1 MNDVT
6 EPMHPEDRTILAAVE
21 ALGRDREAPGASPR
35 ADLDDT
41 TEETRARLYTEMLGL
56 IPYEL
61 EPVEPSAGV
70 KARLMAAIKQAEPA
84 TPETSATPAVPAS
97 IQDARDPA
105 PPTLAEPIRL
115 TSVPAAPPP
124 RSGSVP
130 TPAPF
135 RSVPP
140 AGVSRPPSQ
149 EYRVPR
155 PTSLTPPPRRVVRPA
170 RWPLA
175 LAASL
180 ALLFAGVAGVL
191 FLQLNQQRN
200 TIDALG
206 QQLDLERGRA
216 ASAIKQA
223 RRTEADSLSM
233 RDKFA
238 LITSPAVVASPMRP
252 PAANPLQP
260 AARGVLFVASDH
272 QHWYLCLHGVEPA
285 PAGKTYKLWFMAEGG
300 PVSGGVFTARP
311 GEPVELSSKEMPA
324 GIKAV
329 KVTLEADP
337 QAPKPAGPEVLQ
349 AAGVYQLS

>member
-1 MNDVT
+1 
-6 EPMHPEDRTILAAVE
+6 MHPEDRTILAAVE
-21 ALGRDREAPGASPR
+21 ALKRDSEDSGVLPR

-41 TEETRARLYTEMLGL
+41 TEETRARLYTEVLGL
-56 IPYEL
+56 IPYGL
-61 EPVEPSAGV
+61 EPVEPSAGLR
-70 KARLMAAIKQAEPA
+70 ARLMAAVQGVEAGALPKIE
-84 TPETSATPAVPAS
+84 
-97 IQDARDPA
+97 DAREPA

-115 TSVPAAPPP
+115 TSVPPAQPV
-124 RSGSVP
+124 RSGNLP

-135 RSVPP
+135 RPVPP
-140 AGVSRPPSQ
+140 AGGAVRPASQ
-149 EYRVPR
+149 EYRR
-155 PTSLTPPPRRVVRPA
+155 PPSLTPPPRRVVRPA

-180 ALLFAGVAGVL
+180 ALLFAGFTGFL
-191 FLQLNQQRN
+191 FLQLKQQRS

-223 RRTEADSLSM
+223 RQSAADSLSM

-238 LITSPAVVASPMRP
+238 LITSPAVQASPMRP
-252 PAANPLQP
+252 PAGSPLQP

-285 PAGKTYKLWFMAEGG
+285 PAGKMYKLWFMAEGG

-337 QAPKPAGPEVLQ
+337 QTPKPAGPEVLQ

>member
-1 MNDVT
+1 MNDSI
-6 EPMHPEDRTILAAVE
+6 HPEDLTILAAVE
-21 ALGRDREAPGASPR
+21 ALERGSEASSGAPR
-35 ADLDDT
+35 ADDSGQTL
-41 TEETRARLYTEMLGL
+41 ARLYNEVLGL

-61 EPVEPSAGV
+61 APVEPSAGI
-70 KARLMAAIKQAEPA
+70 KDLLMAAIQPAKPGAAPLPVQDVREP
-84 TPETSATPAVPAS
+84 SL
-97 IQDARDPA
+97 
-105 PPTLAEPIRL
+105 PTLAEPIRL
-115 TSVPAAPPP
+115 TSVPQAPSP
-124 RSGSVP
+124 RSGGVP
-130 TPAPF
+130 TPEPF

-140 AGVSRPPSQ
+140 AGAVRTVSQ
-149 EYRVPR
+149 ETRVPR
-155 PTSLTPPPRRVVRPA
+155 PTSLTPPPRRAVRPA

-180 ALLFAGVAGVL
+180 AFLFAASSGL
-191 FLQLNQQRN
+191 LYLQLGQQRN

-223 RRTEADSLSM
+223 RQSDADSLSM

-238 LITSPAVVASPMRP
+238 LITSPAVQASPMRP
-252 PAANPLQP
+252 AGSNPLQP

-272 QHWYLCLHGVEPA
+272 QHWYLHLHGMEPA
-285 PAGKTYKLWFMAEGG
+285 PAGKMYKLWFMAEGG

-311 GEPVELSSKEMPA
+311 GEPMELSSKEMPS

-337 QAPKPAGPEVLQ
+337 KAAQPTGPEVLQ

>member
-1 MNDVT
+1 VNDPT
-6 EPMHPEDRTILAAVE
+6 HSEDLTILAAVE
-21 ALGRDREAPGASPR
+21 ALERGSEASPGR
-35 ADLDDT
+35 PRTAGAA
-41 TEETRARLYTEMLGL
+41 EAGETGETLARLYTEVLGL
-56 IPYEL
+56 ISYDL
-61 EPVEPSAGV
+61 EPVEPSAAV
-70 KARLMAAIKQAEPA
+70 KARLMAAVQRAEP
-84 TPETSATPAVPAS
+84 EK
-97 IQDARDPA
+97 IEDARDPA

-115 TSVPAAPPP
+115 TSVPVQPL
-124 RSGSVP
+124 RSGDVP

-140 AGVSRPPSQ
+140 AGAARTASYETRI
-149 EYRVPR
+149 PR

-180 ALLFAGVAGVL
+180 TLFFAGLSGVL
-191 FLQLNQQRN
+191 YIQLTQQRE
-200 TIDALG
+200 TLDALG

-216 ASAIKQA
+216 ASAVKQA
-223 RRTEADSLSM
+223 RRSEADALSL
-233 RDKFA
+233 REKFA
-238 LITSPAVVASPMRP
+238 LITSPAVEASPMRP

-260 AARGVLFVASDH
+260 GARGVLFVASDH

-285 PAGKTYKLWFMAEGG
+285 PAGKTYKLWFVAKEGT
-300 PVSGGVFTARP
+300 VSGGVFTARP

-324 GIKAV
+324 GTRAV

-337 QAPKPAGPEVLQ
+337 QTPKPAGPEVLQ

>member
-1 MNDVT
+1 MNEVT
-6 EPMHPEDRTILAAVE
+6 EPLHPEDRTILAAVE
-21 ALGRDREAPGASPR
+21 ALGRDSETPGVPPR

-56 IPYEL
+56 IAYQL
-61 EPVEPSAGV
+61 EPVRPSPGA
-70 KARLMAAIKQAEPA
+70 KARLMAALQGQE
-84 TPETSATPAVPAS
+84 PET
-97 IQDARDPA
+97 IEDARDPA

-115 TSVPAAPPP
+115 TSVPPAQPV
-124 RSGSVP
+124 RSENVP

-140 AGVSRPPSQ
+140 AGAARPASQ
-149 EYRVPR
+149 EYRR
-155 PTSLTPPPRRVVRPA
+155 PASLMPPPRRVVRPA

-180 ALLFAGVAGVL
+180 ALLFAGIAGFL
-191 FLQLNQQRN
+191 YLQLGQQRN

-223 RRTEADSLSM
+223 RQSEADSLSM

-238 LITSPAVVASPMRP
+238 LITSPAVQASPMRP
-252 PAANPLQP
+252 PAANPPQP
-260 AARGVLFVASDH
+260 AARGMLFVASDH

-285 PAGKTYKLWFMAEGG
+285 PAGKTYKLWFMAEAG

-324 GIKAV
+324 GIKTV

-337 QAPKPAGPEVLQ
+337 EAPKPAGPEVLQ

>member
-1 MNDVT
+1 
-6 EPMHPEDRTILAAVE
+6 MHPEDRTILAAVE
-21 ALGRDREAPGASPR
+21 ALKRDNEASGALPR

-41 TEETRARLYTEMLGL
+41 TEETRARLYTEVLGL

-61 EPVEPSAGV
+61 EPVLPSPGV
-70 KARLMAAIKQAEPA
+70 RARLMAAVQGVEAGALPKIE
-84 TPETSATPAVPAS
+84 
-97 IQDARDPA
+97 DARDPA

-115 TSVPAAPPP
+115 TSVPPAQPLRPA
-124 RSGSVP
+124 SA
-130 TPAPF
+130 PAPAPV
-135 RSVPP
+135 RNVPP
-140 AGVSRPPSQ
+140 AGTVRPASQ
-149 EYRVPR
+149 ETRVYRPA
-155 PTSLTPPPRRVVRPA
+155 SLTPPPRRAVRPA

-180 ALLFAGVAGVL
+180 ALLFAGIAVVL
-191 FLQLNQQRN
+191 YLQLAQQRN

-223 RRTEADSLSM
+223 RQSEADSLSM

-238 LITSPAVVASPMRP
+238 LVTSPAVQASPMRP
-252 PAANPLQP
+252 PAGSPLQP

-272 QHWYLCLHGVEPA
+272 QHWYLCLHDVEPA

-337 QAPKPAGPEVLQ
+337 EAPKPAGPEVLQ

>member
-1 MNDVT
+1 VNDVT

-21 ALGRDREAPGASPR
+21 ALGRESESPGVPPR

-41 TEETRARLYTEMLGL
+41 TEETRARLYTEVLGL

-61 EPVEPSAGV
+61 APVAPSPGV
-70 KARLMAAIKQAEPA
+70 KARLMAAIQHAEPEA
-84 TPETSATPAVPAS
+84 APGPV
-97 IQDARDPA
+97 QGARDPA

-115 TSVPAAPPP
+115 TSVPPAQPP
-124 RSGSVP
+124 RSGNVP

-135 RSVPP
+135 RP
-140 AGVSRPPSQ
+140 ASQ

-155 PTSLTPPPRRVVRPA
+155 RTSLTPPPRRVVRPA

-175 LAASL
+175 LAACL
-180 ALLFAGVAGVL
+180 ALVFASFSAAL
-191 FLQLNQQRN
+191 YLQLDHQRD

-206 QQLDLERGRA
+206 RQLDLERGRA
-216 ASAIKQA
+216 ASAVKQA
-223 RRTEADSLSM
+223 RQSEADALSM
-233 RDKFA
+233 REKFA
-238 LITSPAVVASPMRP
+238 LITSPAVEASPMRP

-285 PAGKTYKLWFMAEGG
+285 PAGKTYKLWFVANAGT
-300 PVSGGVFTARP
+300 VSGGVFTARP

-324 GIKAV
+324 GTKAV

-337 QAPKPAGPEVLQ
+337 ETPKPAGPEVLQ
-349 AAGVYQLS
+349 AAGVYRLS

>member
-1 MNDVT
+1 
-6 EPMHPEDRTILAAVE
+6 MHPEDRTILAAVE
-21 ALGRDREAPGASPR
+21 ALKRDSEDSGALPR

-41 TEETRARLYTEMLGL
+41 TEETRARLYTEVLGL
-56 IPYEL
+56 IAYEL
-61 EPVEPSAGV
+61 EPVQPSPGA
-70 KARLMAAIKQAEPA
+70 KARLMAALQGVEPMA
-84 TPETSATPAVPAS
+84 AAV
-97 IQDARDPA
+97 IEDARDPA

-115 TSVPAAPPP
+115 TSVPPAQPV
-124 RSGSVP
+124 RSGSLP

-135 RSVPP
+135 RP
-140 AGVSRPPSQ
+140 ASQ
-149 EYRVPR
+149 ETRIYRPA
-155 PTSLTPPPRRVVRPA
+155 SLTPPPRRVVRPA

-180 ALLFAGVAGVL
+180 ALLFAGIAVVL
-191 FLQLNQQRN
+191 YLQLGQQRN

-216 ASAIKQA
+216 ASAVKQA
-223 RRTEADSLSM
+223 RQSAADSLSM

-238 LITSPAVVASPMRP
+238 LITSPAVQASPMRP
-252 PAANPLQP
+252 PAGSSLQP

-285 PAGKTYKLWFMAEGG
+285 PAGKMYKLWFMADSG

-349 AAGVYQLS
+349 TAGVYQLS

>member
-1 MNDVT
+1 RDQATAVNDLT

-21 ALGRDREAPGASPR
+21 ALKRDNEASGALPR

-41 TEETRARLYTEMLGL
+41 TEETRARLYTEVLGL

-61 EPVEPSAGV
+61 EPVLPSPGV
-70 KARLMAAIKQAEPA
+70 RARLMAAVQGVEAGALPKIE
-84 TPETSATPAVPAS
+84 
-97 IQDARDPA
+97 DARDPA

-115 TSVPAAPPP
+115 TSVPPAQPLRPASAPAPPP
-124 RSGSVP
+124 RR
-130 TPAPF
+130 A
-135 RSVPP
+135 
-140 AGVSRPPSQ
+140 
-149 EYRVPR
+149 
-155 PTSLTPPPRRVVRPA
+155 VRPA

-175 LAASL
+175 LAASM
-180 ALLFAGVAGVL
+180 ALLFAGIAVVL
-191 FLQLNQQRN
+191 YLQLAQQRN

-223 RRTEADSLSM
+223 RQSEADSLSM

-238 LITSPAVVASPMRP
+238 LVTSPAVQASPMRP
-252 PAANPLQP
+252 PAGSPLQP

-272 QHWYLCLHGVEPA
+272 QHWYLCLHDVEPA

-329 KVTLEADP
+329 KVT
-337 QAPKPAGPEVLQ
+337 
-349 AAGVYQLS
+349 

>member
-1 MNDVT
+1 VND
-6 EPMHPEDRTILAAVE
+6 PIHPEDLTILAAVE
-21 ALGRDREAPGASPR
+21 ALERGSEASSGTPSDESG
-35 ADLDDT
+35 
-41 TEETRARLYTEMLGL
+41 ETLARLYNEVLGL

-61 EPVEPSAGV
+61 EPLEPSAGG
-70 KARLMAAIKQAEPA
+70 KARLMAAIQSAK
-84 TPETSATPAVPAS
+84 PEK

-115 TSVPAAPPP
+115 TSVPPVQPP
-124 RSGSVP
+124 RSGNVP

-135 RSVPP
+135 RP
-140 AGVSRPPSQ
+140 ASQ
-149 EYRVPR
+149 EYRIPR

-180 ALLFAGVAGVL
+180 ALLFAGLAGVL
-191 FLQLNQQRN
+191 YLQLSQQRE

-223 RRTEADSLSM
+223 RQSDADSLSM

-238 LITSPAVVASPMRP
+238 LITSPAVQASPMRP

-285 PAGKTYKLWFMAEGG
+285 PAGKTYKLWFMADGG

-337 QAPKPAGPEVLQ
+337 QALQPAGPEVLQ

>member
-1 MNDVT
+1 MS
-6 EPMHPEDRTILAAVE
+6 EPIHPEDLTILAAVE
-21 ALGRDREAPGASPR
+21 ALERGSGTPPGAPST
-35 ADLDDT
+35 AAAAN
-41 TEETRARLYTEMLGL
+41 TEAAETLARLYDEVLGL

-61 EPVEPSAGV
+61 EPVEPSAGA
-70 KARLMAAIKQAEPA
+70 KARLMAAIQHAEPEA
-84 TPETSATPAVPAS
+84 MQE
-97 IQDARDPA
+97 ARDPA

-115 TSVPAAPPP
+115 TSVPPAQPP
-124 RSGSVP
+124 RAGNQP

-140 AGVSRPPSQ
+140 AGVARPASQ

-155 PTSLTPPPRRVVRPA
+155 PTSLTPPPRRAVRPA

-180 ALLFAGVAGVL
+180 ALVFAGFSVVL
-191 FLQLNQQRN
+191 YLQLKQQRD

-216 ASAIKQA
+216 ASAVKQA
-223 RRTEADSLSM
+223 RQSEADALSM
-233 RDKFA
+233 REKFA
-238 LITSPAVVASPMRP
+238 LITSPAVEASPMRP

-285 PAGKTYKLWFMAEGG
+285 PAGKTYKLWFMADGG

-324 GIKAV
+324 GTKAV

-337 QAPKPAGPEVLQ
+337 GTPKPAGPDVLQ

>member
-1 MNDVT
+1 VND
-6 EPMHPEDRTILAAVE
+6 PIHPEDLTILAAVE
-21 ALGRDREAPGASPR
+21 ALERGSEASSGAPR
-35 ADLDDT
+35 AD
-41 TEETRARLYTEMLGL
+41 ESGETLARLYNEVLGL

-61 EPVEPSAGV
+61 EPVEPSAGA
-70 KARLMAAIKQAEPA
+70 KARLMDAIQSARPVE
-84 TPETSATPAVPAS
+84 TPVE
-97 IQDARDPA
+97 IKDARDPA

-115 TSVPAAPPP
+115 TSVPPVQPP
-124 RSGSVP
+124 RSGGVP

-135 RSVPP
+135 RP
-140 AGVSRPPSQ
+140 ASQ
-149 EYRVPR
+149 ETRIYRPA
-155 PTSLTPPPRRVVRPA
+155 SLTPPPRRVVRPA

-180 ALLFAGVAGVL
+180 ALVFAGFSAVL
-191 FLQLNQQRN
+191 YLQLSQQRD

-216 ASAIKQA
+216 ASAVKQV
-223 RRTEADSLSM
+223 RQSEADALSM
-233 RDKFA
+233 REKFA
-238 LITSPAVVASPMRP
+238 LITSPAVEASPMRP
-252 PAANPLQP
+252 PAGNPLQP

-285 PAGKTYKLWFMAEGG
+285 PAGKTYKLWFMANGG

-324 GIKAV
+324 GTKAV

-337 QAPKPAGPEVLQ
+337 QTPKPAGPEVLQ

>member
-1 MNDVT
+1 VNDSI
-6 EPMHPEDRTILAAVE
+6 HPEDLTILAAVE
-21 ALGRDREAPGASPR
+21 ALKRGSDTAPGARRIPGG
-35 ADLDDT
+35 
-41 TEETRARLYTEMLGL
+41 TEAAETLARLYDEVLGL

-70 KARLMAAIKQAEPA
+70 KARLMAALQHEI
-84 TPETSATPAVPAS
+84 PEK

-115 TSVPAAPPP
+115 TSVP
-124 RSGSVP
+124 
-130 TPAPF
+130 
-135 RSVPP
+135 P
-140 AGVSRPPSQ
+140 AGAARPVSQQMPV
-149 EYRVPR
+149 YRSA
-155 PTSLTPPPRRVVRPA
+155 SLTPPPRRVVRPA

-180 ALLFAGVAGVL
+180 ALLFAGFSGVL
-191 FLQLNQQRN
+191 YLQLGQQRD

-206 QQLDLERGRA
+206 HELDLERGRA
-216 ASAIKQA
+216 ASAVKD
-223 RRTEADSLSM
+223 TLSM
-233 RDKFA
+233 REKFA
-238 LITSPAVVASPMRP
+238 LVTSPAVQASPMRP

-260 AARGVLFVASDH
+260 AARGVLFVAADH
-272 QHWYLCLHGVEPA
+272 QHWYLCLHDVAPA
-285 PAGKTYKLWFMAEGG
+285 PEGKTYKLWFMAEGG

-337 QAPKPAGPEVLQ
+337 KATQPAGPEVLQ

>member
-1 MNDVT
+1 
-6 EPMHPEDRTILAAVE
+6 MHPEDRTILAAVE
-21 ALGRDREAPGASPR
+21 ALTRESEAPAR

-41 TEETRARLYTEMLGL
+41 TEETRARLYTEVLGL

-61 EPVEPSAGV
+61 EPVEPSAGA
-70 KARLMAAIKQAEPA
+70 KARLMAAIQGVEPVAAVEPA
-84 TPETSATPAVPAS
+84 ESPKIE
-97 IQDARDPA
+97 DARVPD

-115 TSVPAAPPP
+115 TSVPQTPPA
-124 RSGSVP
+124 RSGSLP

-135 RSVPP
+135 RPVPP
-140 AGVSRPPSQ
+140 AGGVRPASQ
-149 EYRVPR
+149 EYRR
-155 PTSLTPPPRRVVRPA
+155 PASLTPPPRRVVRPA

-180 ALLFAGVAGVL
+180 ALLFAGAAGFL
-191 FLQLNQQRN
+191 YLQLGQQRN

-216 ASAIKQA
+216 ASAVKQA
-223 RRTEADSLSM
+223 RQSEADSLSM

-238 LITSPAVVASPMRP
+238 LITSPAVQASPMRP

-272 QHWYLCLHGVEPA
+272 QHWYLHLHGMEPA
-285 PAGKTYKLWFMAEGG
+285 PAGKMYKLWFMAEGG
-300 PVSGGVFTARP
+300 PVSGGVFTARR

>member
-1 MNDVT
+1 VND
-6 EPMHPEDRTILAAVE
+6 PIHPEDLTILAAVE
-21 ALGRDREAPGASPR
+21 ALGRESEAPGVSPR

-41 TEETRARLYTEMLGL
+41 TEETRARLYEEVLGL

-61 EPVEPSAGV
+61 APVEPSAGV
-70 KARLMAAIKQAEPA
+70 KARLMAVIQHAESETPA
-84 TPETSATPAVPAS
+84 TPAK

-115 TSVPAAPPP
+115 TSVPAAQPP
-124 RSGSVP
+124 RAGNVP

-140 AGVSRPPSQ
+140 AGTFRPGTQ
-149 EYRVPR
+149 ETRIHR
-155 PTSLTPPPRRVVRPA
+155 PTSLTPPPRRAVRPA

-180 ALLFAGVAGVL
+180 AVLFAGVAGVL
-191 FLQLNQQRN
+191 FLQLNQMRN
-200 TIDALG
+200 TVDALG

-216 ASAIKQA
+216 ASAVKLA

-285 PAGKTYKLWFMAEGG
+285 PAGKTYKLWFMADGG

>member
-1 MNDVT
+1 
-6 EPMHPEDRTILAAVE
+6 MHPEDRTILAAVE
-21 ALGRDREAPGASPR
+21 ALGRESEAPGAPPR

-41 TEETRARLYTEMLGL
+41 TEETRARLYTEVLGL

-61 EPVEPSAGV
+61 APVAPSAGV
-70 KARLMAAIKQAEPA
+70 KARLMAAIQ
-84 TPETSATPAVPAS
+84 PEKPEEA
-97 IQDARDPA
+97 QDARDPA

-115 TSVPAAPPP
+115 TSVPPVQPP
-124 RSGSVP
+124 RAGNVP

-135 RSVPP
+135 PSVPP
-140 AGVSRPPSQ
+140 AGVVRPASQ
-149 EYRVPR
+149 EYRIPR

-180 ALLFAGVAGVL
+180 ALVFAGFSAVL
-191 FLQLNQQRN
+191 YLQLGQQRD

-206 QQLDLERGRA
+206 RQLDLERGRA
-216 ASAIKQA
+216 ASAVKQA
-223 RRTEADSLSM
+223 RQSEADALSL
-233 RDKFA
+233 REKFA
-238 LITSPAVVASPMRP
+238 LITSPAVEASPMRP
-252 PAANPLQP
+252 PAAHPLQP

-285 PAGKTYKLWFMAEGG
+285 PAGKTYKLWFVANAGT
-300 PVSGGVFTARP
+300 VSGGVFTARP

-324 GIKAV
+324 GTKAV

-337 QAPKPAGPEVLQ
+337 QTPKPAGPEVLQ